1 MRLAFLLFELFAITG
16 CMLFDMDE
24 SPQEP
29 IPATSVAFTSSCA
42 DLWKHYTDELQ
53 LINDDEVSWRAH
65 DDNAVQYLMQFSGSC
80 NVADTGETAATELR
94 CKALWSIYMKES
106 GRMTKDDRTWR
117 EHDLQQVEAMNR
129 IRSNCNSTACKFLPG
144 IRCLVPNSPS

>member
-1 MRLAFLLFELFAITG
+1 MRLAFLLFGLFAITG
-16 CMLFDMDE
+16 CMLFDPNE
-24 SPQEP
+24 EASQEP
-29 IPATSVAFTSSCA
+29 IPATPVAFSCT
-42 DLWKHYTDELQ
+42 DLWKHYNDELQ
-53 LINDDEVSWRAH
+53 LINDDEANWRAH
-65 DDNAVQYLMQFSGSC
+65 DDNAVQYVTQFADIC
-80 NVADTGETAATELR
+80 NVADTREIPATELR
-94 CKALWSIYMKES
+94 CKALGSIYMKES